1 MAQYISM
8 HPPSGTTSLSEK
20 NGFGFGENS
29 IVLAATLSRNA
40 RLPIQLGEKLLGLAP
55 W

>member
-1 MAQYISM
+1 
-8 HPPSGTTSLSEK
+8 LSEK
-20 NGFGFGENS
+20 NGSGFGENS

-40 RLPIQLGEKLLGLAP
+40 QVANLTPLGEKLLGLAP

>member
-1 MAQYISM
+1 
-8 HPPSGTTSLSEK
+8 LSEN
-20 NGFGFGENS
+20 NGSGFGENS

-40 RLPIQLGEKLLGLAP
+40 QVAKLTPLGEKLLGLAP